1 MNKLDL
7 IGIGIKN
14 LWRRKL
20 RTSLTILGVVI
31 GASAII
37 IMMSL
42 GLGLE
47 KTFTEQL
54 MGMEDLTSVEVRAPF
69 NHSETGAVS
78 RSKAIV
84 LDDKSIKEIKKIPH
98 VVAVLPFSTDW
109 GIIATT
115 GKKINNTQVLGV
127 DPEAFKAFDYPL
139 EEGRLLNEN
148 DRDCVVLGYSA
159 ARNFMKSGDRG
170 DVYMDPSKVK
180 PVDINGDFIFTYDW
194 SYGSSHVN
202 VFESSGPSISYP
214 QHKVKVVGILADS
227 RDWNVQYA
235 TIMPLKDMKRY
246 QKEKAKVEKSVD
258 GGGFGRDTRAKGTYE
273 TLKVKIDDM
282 KYVEE
287 TIEKIKEMGF
297 QVDSSIGWLNEMKKT
312 TGMIQLVL
320 GGIGAVSLLIAA
332 IGITNTMI
340 MSIYERTKEIG
351 VMKVIGASIRDIQN
365 LFLFEASMIGFI
377 GGAIGVLFSMA
388 VSLALN
394 HFANSSGLASSIF
407 YPEPGTNVQI
417 SYIPIW
423 LILLAVLVSAGIGI
437 LAGYFPARRAMK
449 LSALEAIR
457 SE

>member
-1 MNKLDL
+1 MNKFDL

-54 MGMEDLTSVEVRAPF
+54 MGMEDLTSVQVRAPF
-69 NHSETGAVS
+69 NHSDSGNVS

-84 LDDKSIKEIKKIPH
+84 LDDKSIKEIKKIQH
-98 VVAVLPFSTDW
+98 VAAVLPFSTDY

-115 GKKINNTQVLGV
+115 GKKVNSTQVVGV
-127 DPEAFKAFDYPL
+127 DPEAFKAFDYKL
-139 EEGRLLNEN
+139 ESGRLLNEN
-148 DRDCVVLGYSA
+148 DRDSVVLGYYA
-159 ARNFMKSGDRG
+159 ARNFMNSGNRG
-170 DVYMDPSKVK
+170 DVWVDPSQAK
-180 PVDINGDFIFTYDW
+180 PVDMNGDFIFTYDW
-194 SYGSSHVN
+194 SYGSSHGN
-202 VFESSGPSISYP
+202 VFESNSIGPKY
-214 QHKVKVVGILADS
+214 QNHKVKVVGILANS
-227 RDWNVQYA
+227 SDWEVQYA
-235 TIMPLKDMKRY
+235 TIMSLKTLENF
-246 QKEKAKVEKSVD
+246 QKERAKVEKSSD
-258 GGGFGRDTRAKGTYE
+258 GGGFQGNQKAKGTYE
-273 TLKVKIDDM
+273 TVKVKIDDM

-312 TGMIQLVL
+312 TGVIQLVL

-377 GGAIGVLFSMA
+377 GGAIGVIFSSL
-388 VSLALN
+388 VSFILN
-394 HFANSSGLASSIF
+394 HFANSSGLATSIL
-407 YPEPGTNVQI
+407 YLEPGTTANI

-423 LILLAVLVSAGIGI
+423 LIALAVIVSAGIGI